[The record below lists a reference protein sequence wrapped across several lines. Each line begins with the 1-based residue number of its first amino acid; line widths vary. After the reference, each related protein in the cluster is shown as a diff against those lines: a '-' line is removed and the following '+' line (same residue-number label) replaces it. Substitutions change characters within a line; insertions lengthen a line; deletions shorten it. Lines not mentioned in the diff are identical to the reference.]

1 MRFTFEFDELLLKL
15 IVLNKV
21 ECYKSECAETF
32 IFDILILIIFLN
44 E

>member
-1 MRFTFEFDELLLKL
+1 MNFYKH

-32 IFDILILIIFLN
+32 IFDILILILIFLN